1 VKAFFDSSAFAKR
14 YIEEYGSQRVDD
26 IAQQA
31 SELGLSI
38 ICFPEITSALAR
50 KVREKDLSQAS
61 YAQIKY
67 QLAEDVQDAQIINLT
82 ASVIECSIH
91 LLESNALRSLDALH
105 IACALEWQ
113 ADLFASSD
121 KRQIMAAKQA
131 NLNVE
136 YIGTGLYG

>member
-1 VKAFFDSSAFAKR
+1 MKAFFDSSAFAKR
-14 YIEEYGSQRVDD
+14 YIEESGSQRVDD

-50 KVREKDLSQAS
+50 KVREKDLSQAT

-82 ASVIECSIH
+82 ASVIERSIH

-105 IACALEWQ
+105 VACALEWQ

-136 YIGTGLYG
+136 YIGTSLYG

>member
-1 VKAFFDSSAFAKR
+1 MKVFFDSSAFAKR
-14 YIEEYGSQRVDD
+14 YIEEPGSQRVDD
-26 IAQQA
+26 ITQKT

-50 KVREKDLSQAS
+50 KVREQDLSQAS

-82 ASVIECSIH
+82 ASVIERSIH
-91 LLESNALRSLDALH
+91 LLETNALRSLDALH

-136 YIGTGLYG
+136 YIGTSLYG